1 MGAEHRK
8 TPNETDSTARVS
20 APPGFAYLSSFFLK
34 KVEHHEENMSF
45 KTSEDFS
52 TQNNVQVE
60 TSSNVFDVEKLK
72 KSIGNRPWILNDKTD
87 QITKEYQSAQP
98 FKTTSRQCPGDT
110 KGDVLEEAPVFRP
123 SEEEFSD
130 TLKYIE
136 SIRLKAEPYGLC
148 RIIPPPSWQPPCL
161 IKEKSIWEYSKFVAE
176 IQQFDRSPA
185 QSEMGKEPG
194 LEFTLKRFKKHADDF
209 IQHYFFSKDV
219 GHVNCK
225 QEELSVESIEGE
237 YRKIVE
243 NPSGKLEVLYG
254 DLDTATF
261 GSGFPMASNTG
272 ESCNKY
278 IRSSWNL
285 NNAPKLPGSLL
296 SFESDKNSS
305 VSVPHLRIGMCFSSL
320 YWKIEEHHLYS
331 ISYLH
336 VGSPKIW
343 YGVPE
348 RYSFKFETLMKKY
361 FPDLLGKPSKLHGV
375 KLGCYRKLM
384 MKLFVEFV
392 YVLMLKVPMQITRLS
407 PFVFKSKGVPV
418 YRSIQYPREFVLVF
432 PGAYHSTFDCGFN
445 VAEAV
450 TFAPLDWLPH
460 GQNAVAL
467 YQSQGRKTSIS
478 FDKLLIG
485 AAREAV
491 KAQWELILLKKNTI
505 DNLRWKGYCGKNGIL
520 TETLKSRVKQEGM
533 RREYL
538 CSTFQTKRKD
548 KNFNSTSKREC
559 SICYFDLHLS
569 AVHCSC
575 SSDRYLCLNHAKR
588 LCSCTWTEKIFLYKY
603 EINELNMLVEAVE
616 GTLSAV
622 HAWARE
628 DLNLGLRHYTPKEK
642 SFREDE
648 GKKAHKLQD
657 AVTSYGNGLSAVSS
671 IKAEIK
677 ARIQQL
683 QCLHERKSKE
693 EVVSTPSLPRV
704 TQDDTSLLLREVM
717 PEDLSS
723 SSSES
728 DDTTDLDLDDGGK
741 GCVLSTLS
749 SRPSP
754 SQPASEREVTL
765 SQRRRP
771 PKRKVTLSELLKDK
785 SSEHGTAKHFKSTS
799 EGLPMSHPASKKP
812 KKK

>member
-1 MGAEHRK
+1 
-8 TPNETDSTARVS
+8 
-20 APPGFAYLSSFFLK
+20 
-34 KVEHHEENMSF
+34 
-45 KTSEDFS
+45 
-52 TQNNVQVE
+52 
-60 TSSNVFDVEKLK
+60 
-72 KSIGNRPWILNDKTD
+72 
-87 QITKEYQSAQP
+87 
-98 FKTTSRQCPGDT
+98 
-110 KGDVLEEAPVFRP
+110 
-123 SEEEFSD
+123 
-130 TLKYIE
+130 
-136 SIRLKAEPYGLC
+136 
-148 RIIPPPSWQPPCL
+148 
-161 IKEKSIWEYSKFVAE
+161 
-176 IQQFDRSPA
+176 
-185 QSEMGKEPG
+185 
-194 LEFTLKRFKKHADDF
+194 
-209 IQHYFFSKDV
+209 
-219 GHVNCK
+219 
-225 QEELSVESIEGE
+225 
-237 YRKIVE
+237 
-243 NPSGKLEVLYG
+243 
-254 DLDTATF
+254 
-261 GSGFPMASNTG
+261 
-272 ESCNKY
+272 
-278 IRSSWNL
+278 
-285 NNAPKLPGSLL
+285 
-296 SFESDKNSS
+296 
-305 VSVPHLRIGMCFSSL
+305 MCFSSL

-375 KLGCYRKLM
+375 
-384 MKLFVEFV
+384 
-392 YVLMLKVPMQITRLS
+392 ITRLS

-418 YRSIQYPREFVLVF
+418 YRIIQYPREFVLVF

-628 DLNLGLRHYTPKEK
+628 DLNLGVRHYTPKEK

-693 EVVSTPSLPRV
+693 EMVSTPSLPRV

-771 PKRKVTLSELLKDK
+771 PKRKVTLSELLKDN

-799 EGLPMSHPASKKP
+799 EGLPMSHPASKKR

>member
-1 MGAEHRK
+1 
-8 TPNETDSTARVS
+8 
-20 APPGFAYLSSFFLK
+20 
-34 KVEHHEENMSF
+34 
-45 KTSEDFS
+45 
-52 TQNNVQVE
+52 
-60 TSSNVFDVEKLK
+60 
-72 KSIGNRPWILNDKTD
+72 
-87 QITKEYQSAQP
+87 
-98 FKTTSRQCPGDT
+98 
-110 KGDVLEEAPVFRP
+110 
-123 SEEEFSD
+123 
-130 TLKYIE
+130 
-136 SIRLKAEPYGLC
+136 
-148 RIIPPPSWQPPCL
+148 
-161 IKEKSIWEYSKFVAE
+161 
-176 IQQFDRSPA
+176 
-185 QSEMGKEPG
+185 
-194 LEFTLKRFKKHADDF
+194 
-209 IQHYFFSKDV
+209 
-219 GHVNCK
+219 
-225 QEELSVESIEGE
+225 
-237 YRKIVE
+237 
-243 NPSGKLEVLYG
+243 
-254 DLDTATF
+254 
-261 GSGFPMASNTG
+261 MASNTE
-272 ESCNKY
+272 ESCEKY

-296 SFESDKNSS
+296 SFESYKNSS

-336 VGSPKIW
+336 VGCPKIW

-348 RYSFKFETLMKKY
+348 RYSFNFETLMKKY
-361 FPDLLGKPSKLHGV
+361 FPDLLGKSSKLHGV
-375 KLGCYRKLM
+375 
-384 MKLFVEFV
+384 
-392 YVLMLKVPMQITRLS
+392 ITRLS
-407 PFVFKSKGVPV
+407 PFMFKSKGVPV
-418 YRSIQYPREFVLVF
+418 YRCIQYPREFVLVF

-575 SSDRYLCLNHAKR
+575 SSHRYLCLNHAKR
-588 LCSCTWTEKIFLYKY
+588 LCSCTWTEKIFLYNY
-603 EINELNMLVEAVE
+603 EISELNMLVEAVE

-648 GKKAHKLQD
+648 GKNEHKLQD
-657 AVTSYGNGLSAVSS
+657 AVTLYGNGLSAVSS

-693 EVVSTPSLPRV
+693 EMVSTPLPRL

-728 DDTTDLDLDDGGK
+728 DDTTDLDLDGGGK
-741 GCVLSTLS
+741 GCLLSTLS

-771 PKRKVTLSELLKDK
+771 PKREVTLSELLKDN
-785 SSEHGTAKHFKSTS
+785 SSKHGTAKHFKCTS
-799 EGLPMSHPASKKP
+799 EGLPMSYPASKKR